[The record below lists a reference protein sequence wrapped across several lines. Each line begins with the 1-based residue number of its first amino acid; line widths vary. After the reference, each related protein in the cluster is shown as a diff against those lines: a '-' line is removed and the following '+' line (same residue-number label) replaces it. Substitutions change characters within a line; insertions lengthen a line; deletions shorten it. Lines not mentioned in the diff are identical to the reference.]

1 MQNMW
6 DYAQS
11 LQIPL
16 YLFQELQAKYVMQTA
31 QNVFATREQRK
42 EPKGQLTLCSIH
54 SFLVSRISEFKS

>member
-42 EPKGQLTLCSIH
+42 EPKGQLTVCSIH
-54 SFLVSRISEFKS
+54 SFLVAQISEFKG